1 MNCELRTVNFPLYI
15 AKRYLVA
22 RKSHNV
28 INLISG
34 ISVVGVMTGTMALVI
49 ILSAFNGFDTLVHS
63 LFNAFDPDLKI
74 TPATGKTFPDTMPS
88 LQRVEALPA
97 VMYASGVIEENA
109 LLQYGDR
116 QYIATVKGVG
126 DVYTKMSGIDT
137 MIVDGS
143 FSLHQKGAPMAVVGQ
158 GIASNLGIG
167 LHFITPIKV
176 YVPRRGGRISPDPS
190 KAFNKSYIFPA
201 GVFAIQQDFDT
212 KYMIVP
218 ISFARKLFGY
228 GHELSALEIKL
239 RPGAEVKRVQE
250 QIRQILGSG
259 FQVKDR
265 YEQQALLYRIMKTEK
280 WAIFLILSFILLIAS
295 FNVIGSLS
303 MLIIEKQDDIATL
316 RSLGAGVPVL
326 RRIFLLE
333 GWMITI
339 AGAFAGVVLG
349 LLVCWLQQQFGLVKI
364 PGSGS
369 FVIDTYPIVIK
380 ALDVLVVFVT
390 VLAIGYGAAWYPVRM
405 MVKGRKANA

>member
-1 MNCELRTVNFPLYI
+1 MNFPFYI

-63 LFNAFDPDLKI
+63 LFNSFDPDLKI
-74 TPATGKTFPDTMPS
+74 TPAVGKTFPDTLPS
-88 LQRVEALPA
+88 LRRVRELPE
-97 VMYASGVIEENA
+97 VMYASGVIGENA

-116 QYIATVKGVG
+116 QYIATVKGVEG
-126 DVYTKMSGIDT
+126 VYTRMSGIDT
-137 MIVDGS
+137 MIVDGK
-143 FSLHQKGAPMAVVGQ
+143 FELYRKGAPMAVVGQ

-176 YVPRRGGRISPDPS
+176 YVPRRGGRVSPDPS
-190 KAFNKSYIFPA
+190 RAFNKSYIFPA
-201 GVFAIQQDFDT
+201 GVFAIQQDFDL
-212 KYMIVP
+212 KYMLVP
-218 ISFARKLFGY
+218 IAFARKLFGY
-228 GHELSALEIKL
+228 DHELSALEIKV
-239 RPGAEVKRVQE
+239 RPGAKVKEVQQK
-250 QIRQILGSG
+250 IRQILGPS
-259 FQVKDR
+259 FRVKDR

-280 WAIFLILSFILLIAS
+280 WAIFLILTFILVIAS

-303 MLIIEKQDDIATL
+303 MLIIEKQEDIATL
-316 RSLGAGVPVL
+316 RSLGAGVTVL

-333 GWMITI
+333 GWMITV
-339 AGAFAGVVLG
+339 AGAAAGVLLG
-349 LLVCWLQQQFGLVKI
+349 LFVCWLQQQFGLVKI

-380 ALDVLVVFVT
+380 ALDVAVVFLT
-390 VLAIGYGAAWYPVRM
+390 VLAIGYGAAWYPVRSM
-405 MVKGRKANA
+405 LRSNK

>member
-1 MNCELRTVNFPLYI
+1 MNFPFYI

-63 LFNAFDPDLKI
+63 LFNSFDPDLKI
-74 TPATGKTFPDTMPS
+74 TPATGKTFPDTLSS
-88 LQRVEALPA
+88 LQRVKELPA
-97 VMYASGVIEENA
+97 VMFASGVIEENA
-109 LLQYGDR
+109 LLQYDER
-116 QYIATVKGVG
+116 QYIATVKGVE
-126 DVYTKMSGIDT
+126 DVYTQMSGIDT
-137 MIVDGS
+137 MMVDGR
-143 FSLHQKGAPMAVVGQ
+143 FELHRKGAPMAVVGQ
-158 GIASNLGIG
+158 GIATNLGIG

-176 YVPRRGGRISPDPS
+176 YVPRRGGRVSLDPA
-190 KAFNKSYIFPA
+190 KAFNKSYIFPS
-201 GVFAIQQDFDT
+201 GVFAIQQDFDL
-212 KYMIVP
+212 KYMLVP
-218 ISFARKLFGY
+218 ITFARKLFGY
-228 GHELSALEIKL
+228 DHELSALELKL
-239 RPGAEVKRVQE
+239 RPGTEVKKVQE
-250 QIRQILGSG
+250 QIRQILGPA

-280 WAIFLILSFILLIAS
+280 WAIFLILTFILVIAS

-303 MLIIEKQDDIATL
+303 MLIIEKQEDIATL

-333 GWMITI
+333 GWMITV
-339 AGAFAGVVLG
+339 AGAAAGVVLG
-349 LLVCWLQQQFGLVKI
+349 LFVCWVQQQFGLVKI

-380 ALDVLVVFVT
+380 AVDVAVVFLT
-390 VLAIGYGAAWYPVRM
+390 VLAIGYVAAWYPVRM
-405 MVKGRKANA
+405 MLKKG